1 MLDFVSVQWLLPSHS
16 LMFPPSRQTRP
27 EKGEL
32 KVITIRHHKIVLR
45 GVAHIKLV
53 FWIAFLWKLRNCVR
67 IFLNGWNCFY
77 LYSLF
82 ITWFAIVL
90 IEMRDG
96 CFVHVFERPEGLGGP
111 VWGWVRPRPR
121 LIIPRL
127 TADTEARTHFAAK
140 TRAETRGAPDG
151 HGLSSLLLVMLDT
164 CDVVM
169 LCDVW
174 EMWVCGPCQ
183 SQKRDCAHNAQDKVQ
198 TPLFNWY

>member
-1 MLDFVSVQWLLPSHS
+1 
-16 LMFPPSRQTRP
+16 MFPPSRQTRP
-27 EKGEL
+27 GKGEL

-53 FWIAFLWKLRNCVR
+53 FWIAFLWKLRNVR

-77 LYSLF
+77 LYWWL
-82 ITWFAIVL
+82 ITRIAIVL

-96 CFVHVFERPEGLGGP
+96 CFVHVFERPEGLGCP

-140 TRAETRGAPDG
+140 TRGSGWSR
-151 HGLSSLLLVMLDT
+151 SLLT
-164 CDVVM
+164 PPCDVGHVWGGEVVWCVRDVSLWSM
-169 LCDVW
+169 SKSKEGLC
-174 EMWVCGPCQ
+174 
-183 SQKRDCAHNAQDKVQ
+183 SQCTGIKYRPPYLIDTK
-198 TPLFNWY
+198 